1 MEHEAFKLSK
11 KQNHRLPP
19 KRGQVLK
26 QILKYLFGSAGGKKK
41 GDGLVSR
48 DSKNLHGTGTRGG
61 PAHSASSGGL
71 SSLSASTPAETPS
84 GHNSDASFESLLCL
98 GYNGPKTMESLPLIS
113 QITYHQTSL
122 ELKLKYTHFKK
133 MEYEAYKLTKNQNL
147 RLPPKRGQV
156 LKKILKDLLGS
167 AGGKRRR
174 NGLGGG
180 GGLSSSSSTPAE
192 TPSGYSSDAASES

>member
-1 MEHEAFKLSK
+1 MEHEAFNLTK

-26 QILKYLFGSAGGKKK
+26 EILKYLFGSAGGKKK

-48 DSKNLHGTGTRGG
+48 DSKNLHGTRTRGG
-61 PAHSASSGGL
+61 LAHSGRLLVVGL
-71 SSLSASTPAETPS
+71 VAQAHQPQLKLLVATIQMLPLS
-84 GHNSDASFESLLCL
+84 
-98 GYNGPKTMESLPLIS
+98 LIS
-113 QITYHQTSL
+113 QITYHQTPL